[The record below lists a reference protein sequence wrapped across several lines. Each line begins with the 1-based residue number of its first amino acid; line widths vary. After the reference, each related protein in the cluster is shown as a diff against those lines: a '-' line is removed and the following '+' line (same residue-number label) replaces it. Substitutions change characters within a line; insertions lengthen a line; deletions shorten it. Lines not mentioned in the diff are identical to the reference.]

1 MKKANTKREYEFS
14 GADLVEAARG
24 LAADLRA
31 GRAGDLRSTTLAL
44 PEPAP
49 ALRPAEIQRIRTRLG
64 ASQAVFARLL
74 NVPKRTAISWETGER
89 RPSGAALKLLDIAS
103 RRPEVL
109 VGV

>member
-1 MKKANTKREYEFS
+1 MKKTTTKKEYEFS
-14 GADLVEAARG
+14 GVDLVDAARE

-31 GRAGDLRSTTLAL
+31 GKAGDLRSTTLTL
-44 PEPAP
+44 PDPVP
-49 ALRPAEIQRIRTRLG
+49 TLRPAQIQRIRAKFG

-109 VGV
+109 VSA